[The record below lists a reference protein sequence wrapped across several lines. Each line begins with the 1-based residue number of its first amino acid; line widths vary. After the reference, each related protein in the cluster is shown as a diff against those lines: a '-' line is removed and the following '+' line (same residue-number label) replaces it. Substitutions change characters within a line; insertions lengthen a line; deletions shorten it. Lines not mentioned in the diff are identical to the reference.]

1 MAQFIIPFVLFL
13 AGFLSGYL
21 IFYRRYSVERK
32 KSREDFLTKTLNYR
46 EFEKTLAEILQNNET
61 HIAVSL
67 IDLDDFKS
75 INDNYSYQEG
85 DQILVQLTDLLSG
98 LTRSSDLIFR
108 FKNGDEFVI
117 IFKALQP
124 IYLEMIG
131 ERLRNSIENHN
142 FTLDNKKL
150 QLTAS
155 IGQTYLEETDTKE
168 GLLDRLETALKRA
181 KNEKNRVKTV

>member
-13 AGFLSGYL
+13 AGFLAGYL
-21 IFYRRYSVERK
+21 IFYRKYSIERRR
-32 KSREDFLTKTLNYR
+32 SREDFLTKTLNYR
-46 EFEKTLAEILQNNET
+46 EFEKTLAAILQNNEP
-61 HIAVSL
+61 HIALSL

-117 IFKALQP
+117 IFREVKSS
-124 IYLEMIG
+124 YLEVIG
-131 ERLRNSIENHN
+131 ERLRSNIQSHDFSLEE
-142 FTLDNKKL
+142 KKVK
-150 QLTAS
+150 LTAS
-155 IGQTYLEETDTKE
+155 IGQTYLEERDTKE
-168 GLLDRLETALKRA
+168 KVLVRLERALKRA
-181 KNEKNRVKTV
+181 KTGKNQVNTI

>member
-1 MAQFIIPFVLFL
+1 MVQFIIPFVLFL

-117 IFKALQP
+117 IFREVKFS
-124 IYLEMIG
+124 YLEVIG
-131 ERLRNSIENHN
+131 ERLRSNIQSHDFSLGE
-142 FTLDNKKL
+142 KKVK
-150 QLTAS
+150 LTAS
-155 IGQTYLEETDTKE
+155 IGQTYLEETDTRE
-168 GLLDRLETALKRA
+168 TVLTRLETALKRA
-181 KNEKNRVKTV
+181 KTEKNQAKTL

>member
-1 MAQFIIPFVLFL
+1 MNPEKICATTIFKKKERTLERKSNLTMVQFIIPFVLFL

-85 DQILVQLTDLLSG
+85 DQILVQLT
-98 LTRSSDLIFR
+98 
-108 FKNGDEFVI
+108 
-117 IFKALQP
+117 
-124 IYLEMIG
+124 
-131 ERLRNSIENHN
+131 
-142 FTLDNKKL
+142 
-150 QLTAS
+150 
-155 IGQTYLEETDTKE
+155 
-168 GLLDRLETALKRA
+168 
-181 KNEKNRVKTV
+181 